1 MHMGGGD
8 LFNGGSQTKHAFTSL
23 MFEYS
28 LSTSKRVGGDVKG
41 GGADLEGM
49 IAFHNTFVDNYF
61 T

>member
-1 MHMGGGD
+1 MHRGGGD

-41 GGADLEGM
+41 GGGRILKA
-49 IAFHNTFVDNYF
+49 
-61 T
+61 